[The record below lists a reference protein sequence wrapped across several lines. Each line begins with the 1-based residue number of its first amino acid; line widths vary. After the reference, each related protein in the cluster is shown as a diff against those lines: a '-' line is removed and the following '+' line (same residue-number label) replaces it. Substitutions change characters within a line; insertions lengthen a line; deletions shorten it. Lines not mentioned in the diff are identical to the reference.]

1 MPPTAAPDQYQQ
13 WTNQLV
19 GEEGANSG
27 NIFQNAARLGNANAS
42 QSAVAGNVAQ
52 ANENIDQIK
61 QSNAAAAQ
69 TAAADPSKAKM
80 VLQPNN
86 QGYAF
91 YDGTGNRI
99 SINQY
104 SLLIGKTPA
113 QLLQDS
119 PNPEDQK
126 FVQDYTTLQNF
137 VTAWVNGDTQ
147 TLAKMKAADP
157 GTFNTLISQY
167 KTPAN
172 VINAFTQHWSDYYS
186 PNVSSNQSSNTGDFA
201 PNTFNNISLP
211 TGANA
216 SHVEAKLS
224 SGNAQTILNP
234 TVKAPPPVV
243 GGQSW
248 LDKVV
253 NPGRYQQEQATQQY
267 KSYLQSNPWVAY
279 QTSASASNPYEK
291 YAQSLLGSW

>member
-1 MPPTAAPDQYQQ
+1 MPPAASPAPAPDQYQQ

-52 ANENIDQIK
+52 ANDKIDQIK

-186 PNVSSNQSSNTGDFA
+186 PNVSSNQSSNTGDFS
-201 PNTFNNISLP
+201 PNVYLNPQPPKNVAATLGSSP
-211 TGANA
+211 
-216 SHVEAKLS
+216 LS
-224 SGNAQTILNP
+224 SILNSN
-234 TVKAPPPVV
+234 TQAAPAQGPNL
-243 GGQSW
+243 SL
-248 LDKVV
+248 LDKINPFSSAKKQV
-253 NPGRYQQEQATQQY
+253 NSYE
-267 KSYLQSNPWVAY
+267 SYLQNPSNSWAAY
-279 QTSASASNPYEK
+279 QASTNPSNPYQK
-291 YAQSLLGSW
+291 YATSLLGSW